1 MANMSYCRFHN
12 TLLDLRDCHGAMME
26 LAAGEAEGG
35 EKLSREELR
44 AAKELAIEAVRFLE
58 TLAEY
63 SNFDCE
69 DIFAGK
75 VGIRPEEAFA
85 DCVEMIHDDFV
96 SQLEE
101 ERDEDEDDDDS
112 VNPYD
117 AVIGEE

>member
-1 MANMSYCRFHN
+1 MSYCRFHN
-12 TLLDLRDCHGAMME
+12 TLLDLRDCHGAIME
-26 LAAGEAEGG
+26 MAGGEVEGG
-35 EKLSREELR
+35 EKLSRDELR
-44 AAKELAIEAVRFLE
+44 AAKDLAIEAVRFLE

-85 DCVEMIHDDFV
+85 DCVEMIQDDFV

-101 ERDEDEDDDDS
+101 YESQAEEESDDEDDCK
-112 VNPYD
+112 
-117 AVIGEE
+117 